1 MQSNKTLT
9 CNLDSLDD
17 LVGTVVDRNMDRNSF
32 SMVVNLNQKK
42 VGGRMPRPKSRIFIS
57 LKLLLSRLP
66 CLPTQVK
73 TSVKRGYQRG
83 SNVRDRI

>member
-17 LVGTVVDRNMDRNSF
+17 LVGTVVDGNMDRNIF

-42 VGGRMPRPKSRIFIS
+42 IGGRMPRPKSRIFIS
-57 LKLLLSRLP
+57 FKLLLP
-66 CLPTQVK
+66 
-73 TSVKRGYQRG
+73 
-83 SNVRDRI
+83 